1 MYGLLRG
8 AEKQLGDLAT
18 KLVAACKSGALPTVR
33 SIAPKL
39 YAGTQPLAANPSTQL
54 PPLRAVLAT
63 AAENGRVDI
72 MRYLMTNMPDCINA
86 RQRWSPKLPYP
97 REQLPQQWK
106 DAADWEIVVERAVES
121 SHIPVVQLLLDQG
134 MEVDYVLDRVGTILY
149 LAIVGQDAAMARFL
163 LDKGADPNEACFP
176 TLQSYLSLAA
186 ERPSCD
192 VLVELLDHGAKI
204 PGSQALLAAAKAGN
218 IATAE
223 VLLARGADVN
233 EVVLWNLGDEPLN
246 LGTALH
252 SAAEHGKTDMVAFL
266 LKHGART
273 DLKNGGKAE

>member
-1 MYGLLRG
+1 M
-8 AEKQLGDLAT
+8 LA
-18 KLVAACKSGALPTVR
+18 
-33 SIAPKL
+33 I
-39 YAGTQPLAANPSTQL
+39 
-54 PPLRAVLAT
+54 

-106 DAADWEIVVERAVES
+106 DTDWEIVVERAVES

-134 MEVDYVLDRVGTILY
+134 MEVDYVLDRIGTILY

-186 ERPSCD
+186 ERPSCE
-192 VLVELLDHGAKI
+192 VLIQLLDHGAKI

-218 IATAE
+218 LAAAE
-223 VLLARGADVN
+223 VLLVRGANVD
-233 EVVLWNLGDEPLN
+233 EVVLWNLLGDEPLN

-252 SAAEHGKTDMVAFL
+252 GAAEHGKTDMVAFL

-273 DLKNGGKAE
+273 NLKDGDSMTARDIAEKHGKIDVIKMLDETA